1 MKFDMHPPD
10 PDETGADGAATPA
23 PDRSAVAEPPE
34 EPGLRRRY
42 GRAIAGTRS
51 SLEQLRAHAWDHHL
65 RDEPQVH
72 GASARDASDGSHGS
86 EGSDAWDGEGEDGAL
101 FRPERLSGKARR
113 TGGER

>member
-1 MKFDMHPPD
+1 MKFDLHPPD
-10 PDETGADGAATPA
+10 PDETGADGTAAGGPSS
-23 PDRSAVAEPPE
+23 SAAAANPE

-42 GRAIAGTRS
+42 GRAIDDTRS

-72 GASARDASDGSHGS
+72 GASARDASDGS

-113 TGGER
+113 TGGGR

>member
-1 MKFDMHPPD
+1 MKFDLHPPD
-10 PDETGADGAATPA
+10 PDEAGVDGAAAGGPSSPSEA
-23 PDRSAVAEPPE
+23 AAPE

-42 GRAIAGTRS
+42 GRAIDDTRS

-72 GASARDASDGSHGS
+72 GASTRDGSDGSHGP
-86 EGSDAWDGEGEDGAL
+86 EGSDAWDGEGEGGAL
-101 FRPERLSGKARR
+101 FRPDRLSGKARR